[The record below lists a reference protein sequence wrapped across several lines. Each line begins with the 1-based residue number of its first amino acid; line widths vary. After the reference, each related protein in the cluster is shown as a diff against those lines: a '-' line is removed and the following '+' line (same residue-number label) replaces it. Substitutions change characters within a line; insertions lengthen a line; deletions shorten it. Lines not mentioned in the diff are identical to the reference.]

1 MKLLDKINVCLF
13 VEDIE
18 EYIDVD
24 SIKINIDEGGN
35 QYFRNT
41 SINIEC
47 EFNENSFDNA
57 LNSLKYIN
65 FLQYNYILD
74 PQTGKCPINKKDII
88 SDVILYVSKIGSND
102 LIKIIELKNVMIT
115 SINQFHFLISLTCD
129 YYIRF
134 NDFLEIED
142 KEYLHNICSLVN
154 INYNH
159 TYNPP
164 YYLDMPFDHTR
175 TKSIENN
182 EEDYEENYDDWG
194 DYDYDNYEEDMN
206 NNDNGDIFEKS
217 SKLISKIFSSFY
229 K

>member
-24 SIKINIDEGGN
+24 SIKININENGN
-35 QYFRNT
+35 QYFRNA

-47 EFNENSFDNA
+47 EFNENTFDNA

-74 PQTGKCPINKKDII
+74 PQTGRCPINKKDII
-88 SDVILYVSKIGSND
+88 SDVILYVSKIDSND
-102 LIKIIELKNVMIT
+102 LMKIIELKNVMIT

-154 INYNH
+154 INYNP

-182 EEDYEENYDDWG
+182 EEDYEENYDDWE